1 MHYNVP
7 QFIDVEDKVAG
18 PLTAKQLLWM
28 FGMGATLMMLW
39 GLLDRTA
46 FFLSAVPVAALF
58 VALAFYKP
66 HGRPLISFVFYGILF
81 LFRPKMY
88 VWKREE
94 RVIKRSAMRSRHAQ
108 ETSVPTPAPTLDDI
122 RRMAGTLDRRE

>member
-28 FGMGATLMMLW
+28 FGMGATLMVLW
-39 GLLDRTA
+39 GILDRAA
-46 FFLSAVPVAALF
+46 FFLSAIPVASLF

-66 HGRPLISFVFYGILF
+66 HGQPLITFVFYGVLF

-94 RVIKRSAMRSRHAQ
+94 RTTKSSVKRAERAQKTSAPAQ
-108 ETSVPTPAPTLDDI
+108 TPTMGDV
-122 RRMAGTLDRRE
+122 RRIARTLDRKK